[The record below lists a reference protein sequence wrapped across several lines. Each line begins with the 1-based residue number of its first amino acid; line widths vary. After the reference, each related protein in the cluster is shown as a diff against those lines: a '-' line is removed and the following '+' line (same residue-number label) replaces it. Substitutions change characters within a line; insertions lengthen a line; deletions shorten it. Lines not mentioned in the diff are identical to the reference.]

1 MGGLRFAFVLF
12 FASERPILRAV
23 PLFLL
28 KTCFGGL
35 SIPREKSKNFN
46 PFFPHYEHPPLNTNA
61 RRRERERERRHTYIF
76 CELSAN
82 HKDRLQI
89 GRDERERRR
98 GLLFSNRRREKRERD
113 SFFFLF
119 FRPQEGHVVKS
130 RGKRERER
138 ERQLLR
144 LPKHGQKKKRVRN
157 QPAITKK
164 SRARK
169 ESSAK
174 RCI

>member
-46 PFFPHYEHPPLNTNA
+46 PFFPHYEHPTSQHKRA
-61 RRRERERERRHTYIF
+61 QKRERERRHTYIF

-98 GLLFSNRRREKRERD
+98 GLLFSNRRREKRERL
-113 SFFFLF
+113 FFFVF
-119 FRPQEGHVVKS
+119 PPPRRPRRNRV
-130 RGKRERER
+130 ERER
-138 ERQLLR
+138 ETTLAFTKTRTEE
-144 LPKHGQKKKRVRN
+144 RVRN

-164 SRARK
+164 SRAR
-169 ESSAK
+169 
-174 RCI
+174 